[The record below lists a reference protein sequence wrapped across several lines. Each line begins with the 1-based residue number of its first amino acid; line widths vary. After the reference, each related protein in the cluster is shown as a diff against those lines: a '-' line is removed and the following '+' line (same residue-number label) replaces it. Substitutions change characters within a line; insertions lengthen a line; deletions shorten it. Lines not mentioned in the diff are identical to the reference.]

1 MKIIISTLFCI
12 TLLLGAT
19 GSLLA
24 QTALDQQIKSDINIT
39 RQMVNDKRN
48 TALAFNMNFTHEE
61 KEAFWPLYREY
72 RGAIAEVNDKRV
84 KVIVRYADNVNN
96 MTEKL
101 AQELLDESMD
111 LDEEILQVKQHYIR
125 KFRHILPNTKVA
137 RLMQIEN
144 RMDAM
149 VFIKIS
155 EAIPLVQ

>member
-1 MKIIISTLFCI
+1 MKNIIRTLLCTTLF
-12 TLLLGAT
+12 LGAT

-24 QTALDQQIKSDINIT
+24 QTALDEQIKSDINIT

-48 TALAFNMNFTHEE
+48 TALAFNMNFTQEE

-84 KVIVRYADNVNN
+84 TVIVRYADNVDN

-101 AQELLDESMD
+101 AQELLDESID
-111 LDEEILQVKQHYIR
+111 LDEEIIRVKQHYIR
-125 KFRHILPNTKVA
+125 KFRNILPNTKVA